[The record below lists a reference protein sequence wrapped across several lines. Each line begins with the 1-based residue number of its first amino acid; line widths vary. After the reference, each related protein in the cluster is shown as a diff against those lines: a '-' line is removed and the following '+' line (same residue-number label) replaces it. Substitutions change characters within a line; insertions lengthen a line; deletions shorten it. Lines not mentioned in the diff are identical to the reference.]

1 MNEQKNA
8 ETLNNSPF
16 PKSSGQ
22 VGDGGL
28 DFAAAALR
36 LKNVV
41 NRTPLLFNL
50 NLSKKYQCNV
60 FLKREDLQVVRS
72 YKLRGAYNM
81 MSCLPAAQLQRGM
94 VCASAGNHAQGFAY
108 SCKKLNCK
116 GVVFMPVITPNQ
128 KISQTKMFG
137 EDNVTIKLVGD
148 TFDDCAIAAK
158 KFTEENSMIFIPP
171 FDDYKIIEGQGT
183 VGVEILE
190 QLNEDENI
198 SYRFSPSISSI
209 SSPFGVLHEENE
221 RSSRGG
227 RGLDFLFIPVGGG
240 GLSAGVGSYFKT
252 FSPKTKIIGVEP
264 EGAPSM
270 FEALKAG
277 HPVTLDN
284 IERFVDGAAVK
295 RVGEI
300 TFTFCKDVLDDMHL
314 VPEGKVCTTILK
326 LYNEDAIVV
335 EPAGALSIAALDD
348 YAEEIKG
355 KNVVCIIGGGN
366 NDIDR
371 MQEIK
376 ERSLQYEG
384 LKHYFLIRFAQR
396 PGALKEFVNFVLGE
410 NDDITRFE
418 YMQKHNKETGPALVG
433 IELKTKEDYEVLLKK
448 LNQYHINYT
457 ELKSGDNAFGYLV

>member
-1 MNEQKNA
+1 MD
-8 ETLNNSPF
+8 TTTDTILNFS
-16 PKSSGQ
+16 
-22 VGDGGL
+22 D
-28 DFAAAALR
+28 AALR

-41 NRTPLLFNL
+41 NKTPLTFNL
-50 NLSKKYQCNV
+50 NLSKKYQCNI

-81 MSCLPAAQLQRGM
+81 MSSLSVDQLQRGV

-108 SCKKLNCK
+108 SCNKLNTK

-128 KISQTKMFG
+128 KITQTKMFG
-137 EDNVTIKLVGD
+137 EDFITVKLVGD

-158 KFTEENSMIFIPP
+158 KYTEENCMTFIPP
-171 FDDYKIIEGQGT
+171 FDDYKIIEGQAT

-190 QLNEDENI
+190 QMDEEEENA
-198 SYRFSPSISSI
+198 SLQSSSSI
-209 SSPFGVLHEENE
+209 SSMSSPFGGD
-221 RSSRGG
+221 RGG
-227 RGLDFLFIPVGGG
+227 WSLDYLFVPVGGG

-270 FEALKAG
+270 YEALKAG
-277 HPVTLDN
+277 YPVTLDN

-300 TFTFCKDVLDDMHL
+300 TFSICKDVLDDMHL
-314 VPEGKVCTTILK
+314 VPEGKICTTILK

-396 PGALKEFVNFVLGE
+396 PGALKEFVNHVLGD

-433 IELKTKEDYEVLLKK
+433 IELKTKEDYEVLLKN
-448 LNQYHINYT
+448 LQQYHINYT

>member
-1 MNEQKNA
+1 ML
-8 ETLNNSPF
+8 ETINTYQFSF
-16 PKSSGQ
+16 SEA
-22 VGDGGL
+22 VE
-28 DFAAAALR
+28 R

-41 NRTPLLFNL
+41 NRTPLQLNV

-60 FLKREDLQVVRS
+60 YLKREDLQVVRS

-81 MSCLPAAQLQRGM
+81 MSSLSPVQLQRGV

-108 SCKKLNCK
+108 SCKKLGAK
-116 GVVFMPVITPNQ
+116 GVVFMPVISPNQ
-128 KISQTKMFG
+128 KISQTNMFG
-137 EDNVTIKLVGD
+137 DNFIEVKLVGD

-158 KFTEENSMIFIPP
+158 KYTEENGMTFIPP
-171 FDDYKIIEGQGT
+171 FDDYKIIEGQAT

-190 QLNEDENI
+190 EQSDVDYI
-198 SYRFSPSISSI
+198 FMA
-209 SSPFGVLHEENE
+209 
-221 RSSRGG
+221 
-227 RGLDFLFIPVGGG
+227 VGGG

-252 FSPKTKIIGVEP
+252 FSPHTKIIGVEP
-264 EGAPSM
+264 KGAPSM
-270 FEALKAG
+270 YEALKAG
-277 HPVTLDN
+277 QPVTLEN

-295 RVGEI
+295 RVGDI
-300 TFTFCKDVLDDMHL
+300 TFSICKDVLDDMLL
-314 VPEGKVCTTILK
+314 VDEGKVCTTILQ
-326 LYNEDAIVV
+326 LYNEDAIVA
-335 EPAGALSIAALDD
+335 EPAGVLSIAALDE
-348 YAEEIKG
+348 YAEQIKG
-355 KNVVCIIGGGN
+355 KNIICVIGGGN

-396 PGALKEFVNFVLGE
+396 PGALKEFVNHVLGD

-433 IELKTKEDYEVLLKK
+433 IELKTKNDYDVLLKN
-448 LNQYHINYT
+448 LNDYHINYT